1 VTYYLTLEDITE
13 LGLAVLAAE
22 GEEFLV
28 ADPGLLQSAL
38 ARPQATVFGQ
48 DAYGSLTA
56 KAAALME
63 SLARNH
69 CLVDG
74 NKRIAWAA
82 TKLFLLF
89 NDVYLRAVDV
99 NDAEQYVV
107 GVAEGTI
114 GLQLSEATIQM
125 WSTQVSPSS

>member
-13 LGLAVLAAE
+13 LGIAVLAAE
-22 GEEFLV
+22 EQEFMV
-28 ADPGLLQSAL
+28 ADAGLLQSAL
-38 ARPQATVFGQ
+38 ARPQATAFGQ
-48 DAYGSLTA
+48 DAYPSLVG

-89 NDVYLRAVDV
+89 NDVYLRVADLD
-99 NDAEQYVV
+99 DAEQYVI
-107 GVAEGTI
+107 GVAEGKVS
-114 GLQLSEATIQM
+114 LQSSEALIQA
-125 WSTQVSPSS
+125 WTTDVDPLT